1 MYRRNFYKLKPPT
14 KLEVLF
20 FLGFIF
26 LVTMTNVSTAKEDLA
41 LSSHKEKVEELF
53 EHNYENHG
61 NKNRTPMFTFP
72 MNRFSSDKKI
82 QEQNATKEDERYKK
96 LLDRIIKLEAQLA
109 QKEKTKSQNKPTQEN
124 WEDELD
130 RDLEIQKNKSKKIK
144 DPNNNET
151 NSTQDNGNLEEW
163 EIQLERELKQQ
174 KNLSKKSEN
183 SRNTNLPTVQSQQQ
197 NTNQNAQN
205 LMMDINAAVDMVGQW
220 DKNKRR
226 TTPNSFDIREAEFG
240 FNAAVDQ
247 IMRGTFLVAAHNE
260 GGKYFFEIHEVKAQ
274 FPFLSKYFSATV
286 GQMFLDQ
293 GRLNRIH
300 RHDRPFTQ
308 APIVHK
314 KLMAEEATRDTG
326 VEVNILFPWKTINQE
341 LVLGATN
348 GRVWGHAHTD
358 GPPKNNPMFYA
369 HLKNFYYFGNN
380 WGTQFGFTGIRYEP
394 DQNTKTVRNQ
404 YGADI
409 VVKWN
414 RSFLRSFMF
423 MAELWLR
430 ETEFPYEPL
439 KNNKPEMDRQY
450 GYYAFADYQYH
461 QQWHLGFRYDYFSIT
476 SLRDKYGYRAS
487 NAEIAYT
494 PQITYKPSEFSYI
507 RASLERRYTK
517 DFTIESS
524 KIDLRPIQDQLK
536 DFYENQGKN
545 KLSPTV
551 VSYQFYIQ
559 CVFILGTHPAHTY

>member
-1 MYRRNFYKLKPPT
+1 
-14 KLEVLF
+14 
-20 FLGFIF
+20 
-26 LVTMTNVSTAKEDLA
+26 
-41 LSSHKEKVEELF
+41 
-53 EHNYENHG
+53 
-61 NKNRTPMFTFP
+61 
-72 MNRFSSDKKI
+72 
-82 QEQNATKEDERYKK
+82 
-96 LLDRIIKLEAQLA
+96 
-109 QKEKTKSQNKPTQEN
+109 
-124 WEDELD
+124 
-130 RDLEIQKNKSKKIK
+130 
-144 DPNNNET
+144 
-151 NSTQDNGNLEEW
+151 
-163 EIQLERELKQQ
+163 
-174 KNLSKKSEN
+174 
-183 SRNTNLPTVQSQQQ
+183 
-197 NTNQNAQN
+197 
-205 LMMDINAAVDMVGQW
+205 
-220 DKNKRR
+220 
-226 TTPNSFDIREAEFG
+226 
-240 FNAAVDQ
+240 
-247 IMRGTFLVAAHNE
+247 
-260 GGKYFFEIHEVKAQ
+260 
-274 FPFLSKYFSATV
+274 
-286 GQMFLDQ
+286 
-293 GRLNRIH
+293 
-300 RHDRPFTQ
+300 
-308 APIVHK
+308 
-314 KLMAEEATRDTG
+314 
-326 VEVNILFPWKTINQE
+326 
-341 LVLGATN
+341 
-348 GRVWGHAHTD
+348 
-358 GPPKNNPMFYA
+358 MFYA

-536 DFYENQGKN
+536 DFYENQGKIN
-545 KLSPTV
+545 YLLRLLV
-551 VSYQFYIQ
+551 IN
-559 CVFILGTHPAHTY
+559 FIFNAFLYSAHILLIPIKN